1 MKHAGVRKSTAS
13 GKTTATAAGV
23 LAENKRIA
31 VAFIEGLHDLTGV
44 TCGAVMS
51 DSAVWQVMAR
61 TRSLPL
67 GAPLPKVEFVAMMQ
81 SMRSAFP
88 MGVRHEIRGIVA
100 EGDRVAVETESYAD
114 LPGGRKYNNLYH
126 FLLVIRGGRVES
138 VREYTD
144 LLYAKE
150 VIFAT

>member
-1 MKHAGVRKSTAS
+1 MNHADVHKSTAS
-13 GKTTATAAGV
+13 SKTTAAAAGV

-31 VAFIEGLHDLTGV
+31 VAFIDGLHDLTGV
-44 TCGAVMS
+44 TCGALMC

-67 GAPLPKVEFVAMMQ
+67 GEPLPKVEFIGMMQ

-88 MGVRHEIRGIVA
+88 MGVRHEVRGIVA

-126 FLLVIRGGRVES
+126 FLLVIRGGKVES

-150 VIFAT
+150 LIFAA